1 MCIAKDKDFSGWIQV
16 KLLALIA
23 SLENYKEIF
32 DLKSKGG
39 NCHQHT
45 LAKPTFLILHWPM
58 YEVPLLISNQIWLN
72 NFLQMLIVLRSTL
85 TASMTSNSKQKGLSS
100 LLILYQARTLKG
112 PFDYL
117 LTSLSLMLILS
128 QFGLV
133 TYLHSSFKGCYSSGE
148 VPAYSRITLGHVWAS
163 HIPLILNTFAKFSS
177 SSRIPN

>member
-1 MCIAKDKDFSGWIQV
+1 MPYQCSKDKDFQGGSKWNKWPWQHL
-16 KLLALIA
+16 KRH
-23 SLENYKEIF
+23 YQEIF

-45 LAKPTFLILHWPM
+45 LARPTFLILHWPM
-58 YEVPLLISNQIWLN
+58 YEVPLLVSNQIWLN

-112 PFDYL
+112 PFDCL
-117 LTSLSLMLILS
+117 LTSLWLMLILS

-133 TYLHSSFKGCYSSGE
+133 TYLN
-148 VPAYSRITLGHVWAS
+148 PPSRGATVLAKSLGTVAS
-163 HIPLILNTFAKFSS
+163 H
-177 SSRIPN
+177 